1 MNTNQYFVGKSATI
15 SIELYPVDYSYLWG
29 FLENNS
35 KNVLQLGLNTHIGAL
50 VIEALY
56 TRKYLMIRNGSFS
69 SSKKPRRLTMKP
81 IEAKALYEELKF
93 ANSPLA
99 TIIFSHLDRAL
110 LNAGFRNSL
119 NQ

>member
-1 MNTNQYFVGKSATI
+1 MYNLPTSI

-35 KNVLQLGLNTHIGAL
+35 KTVLEFGLNTHIGAL

-81 IEAKALYEELKF
+81 LEAKALYEELKY
-93 ANSPLA
+93 ADSPLA
-99 TIIFSHLDRAL
+99 TIILGHLDRAL
-110 LNAGFRNSL
+110 INAGFNNSL